1 MEITPDLLKF
11 LSDTPGYVILAAI
24 VICVLG
30 YMAIMLLAG
39 IFQSLTIWFRG
50 YPPPHCDAQGDA
62 ITREDDDDD
71 DV

>member
-11 LSDTPGYVILAAI
+11 FSDTPGFAILAAI
-24 VICVLG
+24 LVCAIT
-30 YMAIMLLAG
+30 YMALVFLAA

-71 DV
+71 V